1 MINVVVHYMLK
12 YSNYE
17 IVFAEVPDEI
27 TLAINLTNCPY
38 TCINCHSPWL
48 REDSGTP
55 LTYNELFNLINAH
68 PGISCVCFMG
78 GSKEPNELSRFAK
91 LIKENTDL
99 KVAWYSGDNFDMESP
114 SANVDNRWFDY
125 IKLGPYI
132 PEYGPLNQKT
142 TNQRMYLNT
151 GLSSSINRLIGWK
164 DITYKFWK
172 NDTQN

>member
-1 MINVVVHYMLK
+1 MLK
-12 YSNYE
+12 CYSYDIVCQE
-17 IVFAEVPDEI
+17 IPDEI
-27 TLAINLTNCPY
+27 TL
-38 TCINCHSPWL
+38 CINISGCKNACQGCHSPYL
-48 REDSGTP
+48 AEDIGEP
-55 LTYNELFNLINAH
+55 LGYWTLDHLIKSNK
-68 PGISCVCFMG
+68 GITCVCFMG

-99 KVAWYSGDNFDMESP
+99 KVAWYSGDNFDIENP
-114 SANVDNRWFDY
+114 FANVDIRWFDY

-132 PEYGPLNQKT
+132 PECGPLNQKT